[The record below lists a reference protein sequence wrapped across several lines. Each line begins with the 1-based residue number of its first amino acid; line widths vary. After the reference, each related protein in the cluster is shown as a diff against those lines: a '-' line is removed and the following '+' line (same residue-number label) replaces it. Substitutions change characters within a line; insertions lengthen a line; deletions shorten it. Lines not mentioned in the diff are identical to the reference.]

1 MRKIKAEDKSMCETV
16 WMLHCR
22 GLSVTDIKKRLGMEY
37 GAVKDCIFYKW
48 QTASSAKSKN

>member
-1 MRKIKAEDKSMCETV
+1 MCETV

-22 GLSVTDIKKRLGMEY
+22 GLSVMDIHKRLGMSY

-48 QTASSAKSKN
+48 QTASFPSKKK

>member
-1 MRKIKAEDKSMCETV
+1 MCDAV

-48 QTASSAKSKN
+48 QTASSAKVKMR